1 MSFTDIAISRRSV
14 RKFLD
19 ESIAPELI
27 DSLLIAAQ
35 AAPSAGNRQPWH
47 FYAISDRELIGRIA
61 NESLG
66 QSFAAKAPLM
76 IVVCADAERSAA
88 GYGQRGRELYCL
100 QDTAAA
106 VQNILLCAHDM
117 GLGAC
122 WCGAFSEEN
131 LAERLDIPAH
141 LRPVAIIPVGHPAH
155 SPAARPRR
163 PLSEIVTFID

>member
-76 IVVCADAERSAA
+76 IVVCADALAPAGAA
-88 GYGQRGRELYCL
+88 LFRRKTWRKGWTFQRTCG
-100 QDTAAA
+100 
-106 VQNILLCAHDM
+106 LL
-117 GLGAC
+117 
-122 WCGAFSEEN
+122 
-131 LAERLDIPAH
+131 P
-141 LRPVAIIPVGHPAH
+141 
-155 SPAARPRR
+155 
-163 PLSEIVTFID
+163 